1 MTFNEIIRERFP
13 NEPTQKIADDLG
25 LTYSQVAN
33 RAYCMEIKKSQEF
46 KNSILSGRS
55 NLIKGGVKYRFTSG
69 HTPANKGKKMDDAI
83 YQKVKRTMFKKGNR
97 PHNWKP
103 DGTIVERKDSSNR
116 TYLYY
121 KISDSNWVFYHNK
134 IWIDYHGKIP
144 AKHVISFKD
153 GNTLNCDI
161 SNLELLSMA
170 ENAVRN
176 SIHRFPPELKELI
189 KLKSK
194 LTKKLNNG
202 KK

>member
-1 MTFNEIIRERFP
+1 MNHNQIIRERFP
-13 NEPTQKIADDLG
+13 DEQTQKIADDLG

-33 RAYCMEIKKSQEF
+33 RAYCMRIKKSQEF
-46 KNSILSGRS
+46 KNSMLSGRS
-55 NLIKGGVKYRFTSG
+55 NLIKGGVKYRFTPG
-69 HTPANKGKKMDDAI
+69 HTTANKGKKMDDAI
-83 YQKVKRTMFKKGNR
+83 YQKVKITMFKKGNR

-121 KISDSNWVFYHNK
+121 KISDSNWVLYHNK

-153 GNTLNCDI
+153 GNTLNCVI

>member
-1 MTFNEIIRERFP
+1 MTLNEIIRERFP

-46 KNSILSGRS
+46 KNSMLSGRS
-55 NLIKGGVKYRFTSG
+55 NLIKGGVKYRFTPG

-103 DGTIVERKDSSNR
+103 DGTIVKRKDSSNR

-121 KISDSNWVFYHNK
+121 KISDSNWVLYHNK
-134 IWIDYHGKIP
+134 IWIDYHGAIP

>member
-1 MTFNEIIRERFP
+1 MKINEIIRERFP

-25 LTYSQVAN
+25 LSYSKVAN
-33 RAYCMEIKKSQEF
+33 RAYCMGIKKSQEF
-46 KNSILSGRS
+46 MSSMLSGRS
-55 NLIKGGVKYRFTSG
+55 NLIKGGVKYRFTPG
-69 HTPANKGKKMDDAI
+69 HTPANKGKRMDDQT
-83 YQKVKRTMFKKGNR
+83 YQKVKKTMFKKGNR

-116 TYLYY
+116 AYLYY
-121 KISDSNWVFYHNK
+121 KISDSNWVLYHNK
-134 IWIDYHGKIP
+134 IWIDYHGNIP

-153 GNTLNCDI
+153 GNTFNCDI
-161 SNLELLSMA
+161 SNLELISMA
-170 ENAVRN
+170 KNAIRN